1 MGLII
6 NLSFIALF
14 LILTFTTGS
23 LIERAHFNKV
33 KKREIALL
41 RQPVVSFGT
50 KNYKINRPVKKIEL
64 VHGEAVI
71 AGDYFKNFVA
81 GIKNI
86 FGGRLTSLESIMDR
100 ARREAILRMK
110 EQAQGANIIVNVRIE
125 SSMLN
130 HVEMKNSVPRCAVY
144 AYGTAITYE

>member
-1 MGLII
+1 MDLLLLILILII
-6 NLSFIALF
+6 TYI
-14 LILTFTTGS
+14 TGS

-41 RQPVVSFGT
+41 RQPVVTFGT
-50 KNYKINRPVKKIEL
+50 KNYKINRPIKKIEL

-110 EQAQGANIIVNVRIE
+110 EQAQGANIVVNVRIE
-125 SSMLN
+125 TSMLN
-130 HVEMKNSVPRCAVY
+130 HVERKNSVPKCAVY